1 MKDLD
6 FDELDRAVNSL
17 MSNVPKSEPQ
27 TDGTPEKTLDI
38 PSTADNGDKLSF
50 DKVAEVAKKAADATP
65 QDTTS
70 EKPVDMPT
78 PSLAPRASAEASH
91 ASASVQP
98 PSPAPANRRGGRF
111 MDVVHPSADMKKPDA
126 PKPVSRQ
133 GVTLEPLNASAQ
145 KIADVVLQKKDAKDM
160 SELAQK
166 PMVAPA
172 LDTPEEKPA
181 AMPEKDTTTPPAAE
195 EKPNTNNVAA
205 ASDWPDPLDMM
216 TPNTSE
222 KKEDEP
228 VEPEPTP
235 EVPQAEAEPDTM
247 PAPLTSPF
255 LPDAKVEKRPLGGAV
270 PEENET
276 PASEEDISRAPM
288 ADDTKKSVDDPN
300 KQLPADPT
308 EVEPILPEELSGD
321 MMAVEADTTHAE
333 IKRAHDEGAQQ
344 STPAVSQEAPIA
356 TQSFE
361 TKEPSTTPAV
371 TAEEKPVSSGPTSIP
386 QQYKEEPNT
395 GDQDNGSIYD
405 TDTYHQPLSHPAQK
419 KSGWM
424 WVVWIVLI
432 LLVGAGG
439 GALLFILKLV

>member
-38 PSTADNGDKLSF
+38 PTTANSGDKLSF
-50 DKVAEVAKKAADATP
+50 DKVTEAAKKAADTP
-65 QDTTS
+65 LQEVTP
-70 EKPVDMPT
+70 EKPADMPISS
-78 PSLAPRASAEASH
+78 PAPRASAEASH
-91 ASASVQP
+91 ASATVQP
-98 PSPAPANRRGGRF
+98 ANSTPAGRRGGRF

-133 GVTLEPLNASAQ
+133 GVTLEPLNSSAQ
-145 KIADVVLQKKDAKDM
+145 KITDVVRQKKDAQDTSDAM
-160 SELAQK
+160 PK
-166 PMVAPA
+166 PVA
-172 LDTPEEKPA
+172 TPTMDASEEKPEA
-181 AMPEKDTTTPPAAE
+181 VPEKETPVLSAAE
-195 EKPNTNNVAA
+195 EKPSANNAA
-205 ASDWPDPLDMM
+205 ATSDWPDPLDMM
-216 TPNTSE
+216 TPVASE
-222 KKEDEP
+222 KKEDEAA
-228 VEPEPTP
+228 EPAPTS
-235 EVPQAEAEPDTM
+235 EVPQPETEPDTM

-270 PEENET
+270 PEENES
-276 PASEEDISRAPM
+276 PSGEDDISRAPM
-288 ADDTKKSVDDPN
+288 ADDTEKSVDDPN

-321 MMAVEADTTHAE
+321 LMAVEADTTHAE
-333 IKRAHDEGAQQ
+333 LKRVHDEGAQQ
-344 STPAVSQEAPIA
+344 SAPAAAQEAPA
-356 TQSFE
+356 EMQSLE
-361 TKEPSTTPAV
+361 TKEPDTSPAK
-371 TAEEKPVSSGPTSIP
+371 EEKPAPAGPTSIP

-439 GALLFILKLV
+439 GALLYILKLV